1 MWRKIRLPKNR
12 DTLAHPGGE
21 EGVVLLLVLWVLA
34 LISVVV
40 LGWAQEWRT
49 ELKLAANFRE
59 GHQSRRLAEAG
70 VYYAL
75 GKLVEAR
82 VAELARQTAAT
93 QDSQIIPSGIWQGDQ
108 STFTLSLPGGQVK
121 IRVEDEGGKINLN
134 RATEPVLTKLFLGL
148 GFGETR
154 VRTMVDSLL
163 DWRGRENVAR
173 PYGAKDSYYLSLDPP
188 YPARKARFEVVQ
200 ELSWV
205 RGFEG
210 LALLPRLGEWLTV
223 QETGTGINVNTAPL
237 EVLLA
242 LGLPPDLASTLILNR
257 QTLPLSLQDLRQ
269 MSDPKFSQT
278 LGFLGSPFFTIK
290 STGMV
295 NNRSRHTIKAAV
307 SVDPSGENPWE
318 IFSWADDVPA

>member
-1 MWRKIRLPKNR
+1 MWRKIRLPKDR
-12 DTLAHPGGE
+12 DTLAHSGGE

-70 VYYAL
+70 VYYAV

-82 VAELARQTAAT
+82 VADLARQTTAT
-93 QDSQIIPSGIWQGDQ
+93 QDFQIIPTGIWQGDQ
-108 STFTLSLPGGQVK
+108 STLTLNLPGGQVK
-121 IRVEDEGGKINLN
+121 IRVEDEAGKLNLN
-134 RATEPVLTKLFLGL
+134 RATEPVLINLFQGL

-188 YPARKARFEVVQ
+188 YPARKGSFEVVQ

-210 LALLPRLGEWLTV
+210 LG
-223 QETGTGINVNTAPL
+223 
-237 EVLLA
+237 
-242 LGLPPDLASTLILNR
+242 DLARHGQGLVQRKAL
-257 QTLPLSLQDLRQ
+257 
-269 MSDPKFSQT
+269 
-278 LGFLGSPFFTIK
+278 
-290 STGMV
+290 
-295 NNRSRHTIKAAV
+295 RSRGRLRA
-307 SVDPSGENPWE
+307 SGFRPLGRR
-318 IFSWADDVPA
+318 FPAWPEV